1 MEIVAL
7 ISIVSVLA
15 WFLLGAHKGVN
26 LNNYTEEELMKEDRE
41 EEKK

>member
-15 WFLLGAHKGVN
+15 WFLLGARNRVN
-26 LNNYTEEELMKEDRE
+26 FDNGTESEPKE
-41 EEKK
+41 K

>member
-15 WFLLGAHKGVN
+15 WFLLGARN
-26 LNNYTEEELMKEDRE
+26 RMNFDSDTEAEPKE
-41 EEKK
+41 K